1 MKKIHIIGLTTS
13 ITLIILFITI
23 SRNGVYDVWGI
34 GTLLMMIL
42 TLGVMFYQFEKGK
55 ITSKE
60 ISLIA
65 ILSGTSAISRVP
77 FAAIPGVQPCTYITI
92 CTGYVFGPVAGFMVG
107 ATTALV
113 SNMFLGQGPWTIFQM
128 FAWGMVGSTAS
139 FLQKLKVK
147 QLGLVVFGV
156 IWGYLFGWIMN
167 LWYWT
172 LYIYPHTIY
181 TLGFSMLSSVWFD
194 TLHAIGNAIFLLILG
209 EKTIKIFMRYK
220 NRFHIEYG
228 SKRKKTLPL
237 SKEDTVDVCKTL

>member
-1 MKKIHIIGLTTS
+1 MKKTHILGLM
-13 ITLIILFITI
+13 IAIVFVVLVVLISNNKINDLWGLLTI
-23 SRNGVYDVWGI
+23 F
-34 GTLLMMIL
+34 LMIM

-65 ILSGTSAISRVP
+65 ILSGVSAISRIP
-77 FAAIPGVQPCTYITI
+77 FAAIPSVQPCTYIII
-92 CTGYVFGPVAGFMVG
+92 CTGYVFGPIAGFMVG

-113 SNMFLGQGPWTIFQM
+113 SNLFLGHGPWTFFQM
-128 FAWGMVGSTAS
+128 FAWGMVGASAS
-139 FLQKLKVK
+139 FLHKLNVK
-147 QLGLVVFGV
+147 NFGLIIFGV

-167 LWYWT
+167 LWYWI

-181 TLGFSMLSSVWFD
+181 TLGFTMFNSLWLE

-220 NRFHIEYG
+220 NRFHIAFIP
-228 SKRKKTLPL
+228 KNKILPL
-237 SKEDTVDVCKTL
+237 KEPVAKPQDS